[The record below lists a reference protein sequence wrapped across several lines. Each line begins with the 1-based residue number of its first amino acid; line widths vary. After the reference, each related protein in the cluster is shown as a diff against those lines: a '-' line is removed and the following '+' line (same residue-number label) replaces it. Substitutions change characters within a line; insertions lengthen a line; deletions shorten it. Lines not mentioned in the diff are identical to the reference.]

1 MSTKTVKSAL
11 RDMLEDLD
19 EKQRKKFC
27 AAILDRRE
35 EPRVRRAALEN
46 KDIVDI
52 TDALVTHFTE
62 SGAKEVALQTLREIG
77 CNAQRESFAKDVGGG
92 SLTGGGSVSKYG
104 DVMKIETNGASWQTA
119 QQDKLKYSGVKA
131 SHAMA
136 ESDLIE
142 MNKYKSIINSAARKK
157 GVDPALIAALIS
169 RSCRAGKT
177 LAGGWGCYDEKRQKY
192 NTFGLMQID
201 VNPNGGGHTPKGSW
215 NSEEHLC
222 QAIDILIYFIIRIKH
237 TFPEWSKEQQLRGGI
252 AAYNA
257 GDENILSY
265 EELDSITTGGDY
277 SSDVIARAQWYKCN
291 ADF

>member
-92 SLTGGGSVSKYG
+92 SLTGGGSVS
-104 DVMKIETNGASWQTA
+104 S
-119 QQDKLKYSGVKA
+119 VKA